1 MFAAAVIERSPV
13 RAVFA
18 LPLQWGAVNLGV
30 LDLYRRQ
37 PGALNSEQRQ
47 DALTTAETAALMMLG
62 LRTEPDGQ
70 GGWLDPAVAHR
81 AEIHQAAGMV
91 SVQLDLST
99 AQALARMRAHAFVHN
114 RLLIQVALDVVAR
127 RLVFTQDME

>member
-37 PGALNSEQRQ
+37 PGALNSEQGQ
-47 DALTTAETAALMMLG
+47 DALTTAETAALMIPGSAVGGQMRGLNLRVDLG
-62 LRTEPDGQ
+62 ERACGDEAGVCPRSAGGRARVFVLLRRG
-70 GGWLDPAVAHR
+70 
-81 AEIHQAAGMV
+81 
-91 SVQLDLST
+91 
-99 AQALARMRAHAFVHN
+99 
-114 RLLIQVALDVVAR
+114 
-127 RLVFTQDME
+127 